1 MPWRLLVVDGADRGQ
16 TYPLPAAGVIR
27 IGNYGGKTEI
37 CLHDLYVA
45 KDHCHVDVA
54 DGRIVVTAQAS
65 AAGTLV
71 NGSKITQ
78 LELKPGDVIRAG
90 NSFLRLEQAD
100 DTVIETAPP
109 ATATA
114 EPVST
119 NGAAAAA
126 PAAPEVPGV
135 LPHLPTDRLRE
146 LTNHILSHYK
156 VGPALAPGPVGTTFR
171 ARDLK
176 SDLDVAL
183 KVLPTEFPADDAE
196 VQRFAR
202 VMRQFLAL
210 QHPGMVGLKGVGKT
224 GPYVWAA
231 SELVIGDSLAVGI
244 RDPRQQKKRKWQLAL
259 RVTRHVARL
268 LDFLHRRHLV
278 HGAVTPA
285 NVLVGSE
292 EVPPKLKDAG
302 LWDALAGSAL
312 LRHAV
317 ERQELVELP
326 YLSPEHVDPNGTV
339 DDLSDQYCLGA
350 VAYALLT
357 GRPPCEGSSPSET
370 VEMIQEAVPLKAKDA
385 CPGLPDAFQAVVLR
399 MLSKHPEDRYS
410 GPSPLMADLDAVAA
424 KYGEEG

>member
-16 TYPLPAAGVIR
+16 TYTLPLSGIVR

-45 KDHCHVDVA
+45 KDHCHLDVA
-54 DGRIVVTAQAS
+54 DGRVVVTAQAS

-90 NSFLRLEQAD
+90 NSFLRLEQA
-100 DTVIETAPP
+100 VGEAPVEASPSVAVGGEP
-109 ATATA
+109 A
-114 EPVST
+114 ST
-119 NGAAAAA
+119 NGAAA
-126 PAAPEVPGV
+126 PASPEVPGV
-135 LPHLPTDRLRE
+135 LPHLPTDRLKE
-146 LTNHILSHYK
+146 LTNHTLGHYRI
-156 VGPALAPGPVGTTFR
+156 GAALAPGPVGTTFR
-171 ARDLK
+171 AKDLK

-183 KVLPTEFPADDAE
+183 KVLPTDFPADDAE
-196 VQRFAR
+196 VQRFVR
-202 VMRQFLAL
+202 VMKQFLAVH
-210 QHPGMVGLKGVGKT
+210 HPGMVGLKGVGKT
-224 GPYVWAA
+224 VPYVWLA
-231 SELVIGDSLAVGI
+231 SELVPGDSLAVLI
-244 RDPRQQKKRKWQLAL
+244 RDPRSQKKRKWQLAL
-259 RVTRHVARL
+259 KVARYIART
-268 LDFLHRRHLV
+268 LDYLHRRRLV
-278 HGAVTPA
+278 HGSVTPA
-285 NVLVGSE
+285 NVMVSGE
-292 EVPPKLKDAG
+292 DVPPKLKDSG

-317 ERQELVELP
+317 EQQALVELP

-350 VAYALLT
+350 VTYALLT

-385 CPGLPDAFQAVVLR
+385 CPGLPDGFQAVVLR

-410 GPSPLMADLDAVAA
+410 GPGPLLADLDAVAA
-424 KYGEEG
+424 KCGEEG